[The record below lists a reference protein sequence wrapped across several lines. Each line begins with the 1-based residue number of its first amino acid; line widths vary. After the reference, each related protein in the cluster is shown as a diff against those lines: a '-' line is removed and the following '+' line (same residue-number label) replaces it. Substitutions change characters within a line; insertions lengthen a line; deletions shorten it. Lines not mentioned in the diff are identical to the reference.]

1 MTKTLLFISLFLI
14 SFCQSQTI
22 TAKLNEI
29 NFQGSSTPYYTLKY
43 NNQLIFTAEGGDTGR
58 ELWNYDFVSGKSKM
72 IKDIFP
78 YSNSGIDGNPYFN
91 ILNDKVFFLARS
103 SHSNYWL
110 FSTDGTEAG
119 TQYVFPF
126 PSDLFFFQ
134 DVVVAGN
141 KIYFLIN
148 YQLWVSDGTN
158 AGTKKL
164 KTFGSYTSGSVNL
177 RVFGNKVVTA
187 IDDGINGKQVWISDG
202 TTDGTFLLKKISNTG
217 SAIGNDFD
225 IVDFNNKFYFF
236 AYDTESAVWESDGTT
251 VGTKKFTNKVRGN
264 FMQGYSLGNTFVF
277 GGTDSAFGSEPW
289 VSDGTVDGTKLI
301 KDVVPG
307 VWGSIGINSKV
318 VRYRNKVAF
327 DVMNNSGE
335 FQIWETDGTFNG
347 TKQIAIS
354 DSELDRPL
362 LYKSSSNYQEL
373 ILTRANNL
381 NNFWLYSDEKGLFR
395 IPNST
400 PTIYTDKASNFIDSD
415 NFLYLTAS
423 TPENGAE
430 LFKVNKQTREISLL
444 TDSNTTQSSSPQ
456 GFIRNSNGVIV
467 MANNGLYGNQFFKIN
482 PDTGEKTMLNNLKH
496 EWNGEMASLSNSGL
510 IKLGNDVYQK
520 GTYNVSIN
528 NNNYSLFAKTDGTFE
543 NTSFI
548 KYSNNTFNSI
558 GDIFENLNDEFL
570 IFSANDGKIGT
581 ELFRIRKGATE
592 VELLKDISTDEN
604 GGLYNMDSQTVI
616 NGSYLYFIAKN
627 NNIRTI
633 WRTDGTPENT
643 KSVISFLDENN
654 NDGNPKLLGVLNGKI
669 LISKAIFSN
678 GSYYN
683 STLYISDGTQS
694 GTTLLKNHSTPYFY
708 PDAINNVGAD
718 FKNKFYYT
726 TPGALYQT
734 DGTPENTK
742 NIYQAG
748 SNGDYFQS
756 QNKMLACGENLFIG
770 SGTRYS
776 SYYDGTYD
784 KIYALWKT
792 NDNNQTELVHKVEN
806 QSGQDNF
813 IKDLKCINNY
823 VYFTKTNDNQLYRTN
838 GKATENV
845 ALTVSVT
852 NEDAFNADKN
862 EFLGDLFVDQ
872 NKLLFTAVTKKS
884 GLEYY
889 QVTSELPI
897 YLNIKETNNSV
908 QKTRILLYP
917 NPASDFIKIKY
928 AIDYAP
934 QSYKIYNMTGNIMAT
949 GKYTGES
956 DAIDLS
962 NIIKGLYI
970 IEIKAKDGTLYSQKF
985 IKN

>member
-1 MTKTLLFISLFLI
+1 MTKALFFISLFLI
-14 SFCQSQTI
+14 TFGQGQSI

-29 NFQGSSTPYYTLKY
+29 NFQGSSTPYYTLRYK
-43 NNQLIFTAEGGDTGR
+43 NQLIFTAEDGDTGR
-58 ELWNYDFVSGKSKM
+58 ELWSYDFGTGKSKLV
-72 IKDIFP
+72 KDIFP
-78 YSNSGIDGNPYFN
+78 FSNSGIDNNPHFN

-103 SHSNYWL
+103 NFSNYWL

-126 PSDLFFFQ
+126 PSDLSFFQ
-134 DVVVAGN
+134 DVVLAGN

-148 YQLWVSDGTN
+148 YQLWVSDGTDS
-158 AGTKKL
+158 GTKKL

-251 VGTKKFTNKVRGN
+251 AGTKKFTNKVRGN
-264 FMQGYSLGNTFVF
+264 FMQGFSLGNSFVF
-277 GGTDSAFGSEPW
+277 GGTDSAFGAEPW

-301 KDVVPG
+301 KDVVSG

-327 DVMNNSGE
+327 DVINNSGDY
-335 FQIWETDGTFNG
+335 QIWETDGTTDG
-347 TKQIAIS
+347 TRQIPIT

-373 ILTRANNL
+373 ILTRANNGS
-381 NNFWLYSDEKGLFR
+381 NFWLYNDEKGLFR
-395 IPNST
+395 IPNAT
-400 PTIYTDKASNFIDSD
+400 PTIYTDEASNFIDGD
-415 NFLYLTAS
+415 DFLYLTAS

-444 TDSNTTQSSSPQ
+444 SDANTSQSSDPK
-456 GFIRNSNGVIV
+456 GFIRNSNGLIV
-467 MANNGLYGNQFFKIN
+467 VANNGLYGNQFFKIN
-482 PDTGEKTMLNNLKH
+482 PETGEKNILNNLKH
-496 EWNGEMASLSNSGL
+496 EWNGEMASLSNSEL
-510 IKLGNDVYQK
+510 IKLGNDIYQK
-520 GTYNVSIN
+520 GTYNVGIN

-543 NTSFI
+543 NTIFV
-548 KYSNNTFNSI
+548 KYADNMLYDI
-558 GDIFENLNDEFL
+558 GRIFENLNDEYL
-570 IFSANDGKIGT
+570 IFSANDSRIGT
-581 ELFRIRKGATE
+581 ELFRIKKGATE
-592 VELLKDISTDEN
+592 IELLKDISTDEN
-604 GGLYNMDSQTVI
+604 GGLYNLDSQTVI
-616 NGSYLYFIAKN
+616 TGGYLYFIAKD

-643 KSVISFLDENN
+643 KSVISFLDENS
-654 NDGNPKLLGVLNGKI
+654 NDGDPKLLGALNGKI
-669 LISKAIFSN
+669 LISKSSFYN
-678 GSYYN
+678 GSFYN
-683 STLYISDGTQS
+683 SNLYISDGTQS

-708 PDAINNVGAD
+708 PDVINNVGAE

-726 TPGALYQT
+726 TSTALYQT

-748 SNGDYFQS
+748 NNSDYFRNH
-756 QNKMLACGENLFIG
+756 NKILTCGENLFIG
-770 SGTRYS
+770 SGSRYS

-806 QSGQDNF
+806 QSGEDNF

-823 VYFTKTNDNQLYRTN
+823 VYFTKTNDNKLWRTN
-838 GKATENV
+838 GRATENV
-845 ALTVSVT
+845 SLTINVS
-852 NEDAFNADKN
+852 NEDAFNTDKN
-862 EFLGDLFVDQ
+862 EFLGDLFVDE

-889 QVTSELPI
+889 QITSELPV
-897 YLNIKETNNSV
+897 YLNIKEADNSV
-908 QKTRILLYP
+908 QNIKILLYP
-917 NPASDFIKIKY
+917 NPASEFIKVKY
-928 AIDYAP
+928 NIDYNP
-934 QSYKIYNMTGNIMAT
+934 ESYKIYNMAGNIVSS
-949 GKYTGES
+949 GKYTQENQT
-956 DAIDLS
+956 IDVS
-962 NIIKGLYI
+962 KINKGLYV
-970 IEIKAKDGTLYSQKF
+970 IEIKSKDGILYSQKF